1 MMRAWCGSL
10 MKIDLPESQSYNK
23 SYDPSGWS
31 ARSKQKPCATEA
43 PPPHPHGCTSSFHRP
58 QSKKRRDGEENIQ
71 GPCPPQYP
79 SFRLPPIPPE
89 KCFEKHSCFN
99 ETLLGS
105 LDYHDYSAR
114 KYYRV
119 FQNRFDLDIIRRFES
134 GNLCE
139 AYPTAMTR
147 HFAFNWPEC
156 CIMAFTD
163 THIPIGIIMAHQ
175 TEPRRARIAMLAVEQ
190 RVDEDDVYK
199 NLMLLEIRRLR
210 KNGIRAVVLSPEN
223 GDTKK
228 RLLRMFRE
236 TGPLRRI
243 NDQGEFYF
251 YI

>member
-43 PPPHPHGCTSSFHRP
+43 PPPHPHGCSSSLHRS

-99 ETLLGS
+99 ETLLGC

-134 GNLCE
+134 SNLCE
-139 AYPTAMTR
+139 AYPTATTR
-147 HFAFNWPEC
+147 EFAFKWPEC
-156 CIMAFTD
+156 CIMFLFTSV
-163 THIPIGIIMAHQ
+163 
-175 TEPRRARIAMLAVEQ
+175 LF
-190 RVDEDDVYK
+190 VDK

-210 KNGIRAVVLSPEN
+210 KNGIRAVVLSPKN

-228 RLLRMFRE
+228 RLLRMFKE